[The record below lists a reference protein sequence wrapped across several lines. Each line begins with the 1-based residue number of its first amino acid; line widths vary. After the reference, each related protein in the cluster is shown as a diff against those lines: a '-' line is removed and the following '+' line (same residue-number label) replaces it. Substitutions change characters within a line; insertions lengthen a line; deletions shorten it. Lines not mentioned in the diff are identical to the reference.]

1 MATRKRPRTL
11 RQMPE
16 EKILERLE
24 DSADAVEKVFTGDFR
39 RALAGAVR
47 ATDLSS
53 LEVAIR
59 YGDEGLAD
67 GAFDWGRLETNV
79 AEALTGDT
87 KTARALLDAVDTGVD
102 MAAQIA
108 RGVGIDFPD
117 GLTDSALTNARE
129 RVGKNALKRAKDVT
143 TESRRAIGKLIRE
156 AFQPNQSIVDIAG
169 SLSKTVP
176 ASNVSQLMGLN
187 ERQAESLGK
196 KIYGWMNDPKVKPN
210 DLQRLI
216 DRERKRMIESR
227 ALSIARTDAVAAANR
242 GMLETWKEGKS
253 GPLVG
258 HLKEWVARAKG
269 ACPRCAAF
277 DGKRAEM
284 DEDFVSDLG
293 ERAPC
298 PEIHPGGYCGMRV
311 VPKS

>member
-11 RQMPE
+11 RPMSE
-16 EKILERLE
+16 EKILDRLE
-24 DSADAVEKVFTGDFR
+24 DASDAVSKVFTGDFR
-39 RALAGAVR
+39 RALSGAVQ

-67 GAFDWGRLETNV
+67 RAFDWGKLETNV
-79 AEALTGDT
+79 TEALTGDT
-87 KTARALLDAVDTGVD
+87 KTARALLEAADTGVD
-102 MAAQIA
+102 MASQIA
-108 RGVGIDFPD
+108 RGIGVDFPD
-117 GLTDSALTNARE
+117 GLTDAALESARE
-129 RVGKNALKRAKDVT
+129 KIGKSALKRAKDVT
-143 TESRRAIGKLIRE
+143 TESRRALGKLVRE
-156 AFQPNQSIVDIAG
+156 AFQPNKSIVDIAG
-169 SLSKTVP
+169 ALSKSVP

-196 KIYGWMNDPKVKPN
+196 KIYGWMNDPKVKQS

-242 GMLETWKEGKS
+242 GMLETWKEGKE
-253 GPLVG
+253 GPLAG
-258 HLKEWVARAKG
+258 YLKEWVARAKG
-269 ACPRCAAF
+269 ACPRCGAF
-277 DGKRAEM
+277 DGKQAEM
-284 DEDFVSDLG
+284 DEEFVSDLG
-293 ERAPC
+293 ERAMA
-298 PEIHPGGYCGMRV
+298 PEIHSGGYCGMRL